1 MNLVNAPVFLVAA
14 PSFAKAPRIQVV
26 EVKILGLQEKVCT
39 ASPTVSSVPFE
50 TPSLNTWEPPMPA
63 IYTELPLYTFPMSA
77 CHKSGSSEWFSKRQT
92 ISWGLLCSFG

>member
-63 IYTELPLYTFPMSA
+63 IYTELPLYTFPM
-77 CHKSGSSEWFSKRQT
+77 
-92 ISWGLLCSFG
+92 